1 METTL
6 RNNIKLTSSIL
17 HNIIKGL
24 IFCTTS
30 SINKFGHDIFEIILG
45 SHAWK
50 GATANFSLNAETNN
64 TDDTT

>member
-1 METTL
+1 M
-6 RNNIKLTSSIL
+6 L